1 MSFVLLMFIR
11 LDTFWTKGPENTKL
25 SKKHQLADVMFQ
37 TGKFL
42 FTSFEMHI
50 NYLTFLQ
57 QNHHWLC
64 KGAIQHGREDLS
76 IIYITFCTISI
87 FVSIHINTTS
97 IFNDVC
103 IKRWKRQTIQNIARW
118 LSFEKLIR
126 FPSLASKQ
134 VNRRSFIQWCMH

>member
-1 MSFVLLMFIR
+1 MFIR

-87 FVSIHINTTS
+87 FVSIPHQYS
-97 IFNDVC
+97 MMCALND
-103 IKRWKRQTIQNIARW
+103 
-118 LSFEKLIR
+118 EKG
-126 FPSLASKQ
+126 KQ
-134 VNRRSFIQWCMH
+134 FKT